1 MEKKMLARRPLGNP
15 RRLWQQD
22 IFTLSTFNPD
32 RISFRVEQPD
42 AAEMMRRAVKTCAD
56 AGFNLLELGWA
67 LPVES
72 DAAVRKC
79 EELGIRVIYQN
90 LKRYGGMNKHIFCE
104 KSDLRSVMREYRQW
118 KSVAGFYIWD
128 EPPCEEQMLEA
139 RRLMDLCEREMPEGL
154 PFIVALPSYGEPAT
168 WHNGMYADYLEQYA
182 SVIDP
187 VVFSMDYYPIGM
199 DEHDL
204 ERQLDESLM
213 WCDLGVSRLVAERH
227 DMPFWFYYQGQNLH
241 NYHTFTFPMVRLM
254 MNAGVLHGVK
264 GLQHYTAWG
273 AVVGP
278 DGGPGEF
285 FEEQKA
291 IHAHFREL
299 GSTLM
304 ALQCRRVIHDATLLP
319 DCPYTEGLFGT
330 MAESELLKGELPRR
344 VSVSEHEDAYGHQ
357 YLMVLNRDYARECDL
372 TLALKYPARV
382 WEVSPKDGM
391 QHIVAENTEA
401 LTAHYIP
408 GELRLF
414 RIQPAGEAPFEI
426 EYYLDK

>member
-90 LKRYGGMNKHIFCE
+90 LKRYGGMNKRIFCE

-154 PFIVALPSYGEPAT
+154 PFIVALPSYGYPEIRP
-168 WHNGMYADYLEQYA
+168 GRPYADYLEQYA

-187 VVFSMDYYPIGM
+187 VVFSMDYYPVGM
-199 DEHDL
+199 EEHDP

-213 WCDLGVSRLVAERH
+213 WRDLEISRIVAKRH

-241 NYHTFTFPMVRLM
+241 EYHTFTFPMVRLM

-304 ALQCRRVIHDATLLP
+304 ALECIHVIHDDTLLQHSM
-319 DCPYTEGLFGT
+319 DMEGLFGT
-330 MAESELLKGELPRR
+330 MADSRLLQGELPRR

-357 YLMVLNRDYARECDL
+357 YLMVLNRDYACERDL
-372 TLALKYPARV
+372 TLTLKSPARV